1 MFSLLSREQN
11 RSAAL
16 MLMERKRSI
25 SEQQQAFIDYL
36 VKENKNPTESA
47 RLSGYKHPKQS
58 AYILTRNPNIIH
70 AIRLARQTVYQTDLA
85 SLAVETLR
93 SVMLDPDA
101 PGSAKVSASRTVLE
115 LSGDLAKDRDK
126 DLDSKS
132 LGEMT
137 TDELARVIGKLE
149 DEKSNLAKDVT
160 PV

>member
-1 MFSLLSREQN
+1 
-11 RSAAL
+11 

-25 SEQQQAFIDYL
+25 SEQQQAFIDYI

-70 AIRLARQTVYQTDLA
+70 AIRLCRQTVYQTDLA

-126 DLDSKS
+126 GLDDKLS
-132 LGEMT
+132 L
-137 TDELARVIGKLE
+137 IHI
-149 DEKSNLAKDVT
+149 
-160 PV
+160 